1 MVIKILREKGRDGND
16 IYKRMCQRLLA
27 SKNVKILLKERLF
40 IHKEKGRIKIK
51 R

>member
-1 MVIKILREKGRDGND
+1 
-16 IYKRMCQRLLA
+16 MCQRLLA